1 MTRDKYLKHIGDTH
15 MGRKEDVLG
24 REKFIANLEKLVN
37 TISDSKQG
45 CCFGL
50 DGAWGSGKSFVLD
63 DFENRIK
70 DLQLEETGDNRYFVF
85 HYDCWKY
92 DYYDE
97 PAIAIISAML
107 DATSEE
113 LSLFGDSTNSKIKLG
128 WNTVKKTLGEIA
140 KELCKNKI
148 GIDLVTV
155 AEEVLKEHDEE
166 NEKSFDMLYGFKRA
180 LEKTREGIKS
190 IAEDKTVI
198 VVVDELDR
206 CLPTYT
212 IKILE
217 RLHHIFYDIENVIVI
232 VSMDKK
238 QIEHS
243 IQEIYGN
250 IQVDV
255 YLRKFISFEV
265 NLDNGIARSF
275 MDKYRTYTTMFE
287 FSNEDKQEA
296 EKFLTNLLFGMDI
309 RTQERIFKKAE
320 IIHKIIKDDGV
331 KDGSILTFEI
341 LYITVAL
348 LTGSKEMKWLVEGAH
363 FINVE
368 NAIGAR
374 IYGIL
379 REYKE
384 LAINKT
390 QTIGNLQFIND
401 TLIGKTF
408 FWIASIYGL
417 PGTHVGA
424 PLAYEHVAEEK
435 VKLVRNF
442 VDMYN
447 IVGCD

>member
-1 MTRDKYLKHIGDTH
+1 MS
-15 MGRKEDVLG
+15 RKEDVLD
-24 REKFIANLEKLVN
+24 RENFIQNIEKLVN

-50 DGAWGSGKSFVLD
+50 DGAWGSGKSFVLEK
-63 DFENRIK
+63 FEDRIK
-70 DLQLEETGDNRYFVF
+70 DIQLEETGDNRYLVF

-92 DYYDE
+92 DYYEE

-107 DATSEE
+107 DVTNQEM
-113 LSLFGDSTNSKIKLG
+113 SLFDESTNSKIRLG
-128 WNTVKKTLGEIA
+128 WSTVKKTLGEIA

-166 NEKSFDMLYGFKRA
+166 NEKSFDILYGFKRA
-180 LEKTREGIKS
+180 LEETREGIRK
-190 IAEDKTVI
+190 IAENKTVI

-232 VSMDKK
+232 VSMDKM

-243 IQEIYGN
+243 IQEIYGD
-250 IQVDV
+250 IEVDV

-265 NLDNGIARSF
+265 NLDNGKARSF
-275 MDKYRTYTTMFE
+275 MKKYITYTAMFE
-287 FSNEDKQEA
+287 FSDGDKQVA
-296 EKFLTNLLFGMDI
+296 EKFLTDLLFGMDM
-309 RTQERIFKKAE
+309 RTQERIFRKAE
-320 IIHKIIKDDGV
+320 IIHKLVKDDGV

-363 FINVE
+363 YMNVE
-368 NAIGAR
+368 KAIGAD
-374 IYGIL
+374 IYGML
-379 REYKE
+379 RNYKE

-390 QTIGNLQFIND
+390 QKIGNLQFVKD

-408 FWIASIYGL
+408 FGL
-417 PGTHVGA
+417 Q
-424 PLAYEHVAEEK
+424 AYMGCQEH
-435 VKLVRNF
+435 
-442 VDMYN
+442 M
-447 IVGCD
+447 

>member
-1 MTRDKYLKHIGDTH
+1 

-24 REKFIANLEKLVN
+24 RDKFIVNLEELVN

-50 DGAWGSGKSFVLD
+50 DGAWGSGKSFVLE

-70 DLQLEETGDNRYFVF
+70 DIQQEETGDNRYFVF

-107 DATSEE
+107 DVTNEE

-166 NEKSFDMLYGFKRA
+166 NEKSFDILYGFKRA

-190 IAEDKTVI
+190 IAENKTVI

-250 IQVDV
+250 IEVDV

-265 NLDNGIARSF
+265 NLDNGLAHSF
-275 MDKYRTYTTMFE
+275 IDKYRTYTSMFE
-287 FSNEDKQEA
+287 FEEQEREKI
-296 EKFLTNLLFGMDI
+296 EKFFADLLVGLDM
-309 RTQERIFKKAE
+309 RTQERIFRKAE
-320 IIHKIIKDDGV
+320 IIHTIIKDDEI
-331 KDGSILTFEI
+331 KDSSIMMFQI
-341 LYITVAL
+341 LYITL
-348 LTGSKEMKWLVEGAH
+348 ILRTKQKQLKWL
-363 FINVE
+363 IE
-368 NAIGAR
+368 NSHYVNMEKKLGED
-374 IYGIL
+374 YYNML
-379 REYKE
+379 RNYRNS
-384 LAINKT
+384 AINKM
-390 QTIGNLQFIND
+390 QQVNGMQCIND
-401 TLIGKTF
+401 TIIGRTF
-408 FWIASIYGL
+408 FWIASIYSKYKEGECF
-417 PGTHVGA
+417 PFYYNKQSEKRVG
-424 PLAYEHVAEEK
+424 VIK
-435 VKLVRNF
+435 KF
-442 VDMYN
+442 VDIYD
-447 IVGCD
+447 IIGCD